1 MLDHHAIRA
10 LLPQRHPMLLLDRV
24 DVTEPGVC
32 VTGYKAVTATELCY
46 RALADD
52 APPHAYA
59 YPVSLLLESFGQAA
73 AVLWLTSPRE
83 ATADPD
89 RRGGFTDDVL
99 MLGGLRGCRIDGSAY
114 PGDVLRHEVRLDH
127 VVPGTG
133 FATGETWVGRIR
145 IAVMTSFVAV
155 RRAVAPIAGAAVTQ
169 VHEKQ
174 EVSL

>member
-1 MLDHHAIRA
+1 MRSGE
-10 LLPQRHPMLLLDRV
+10 V
-24 DVTEPGVC
+24 
-32 VTGYKAVTATELCY
+32 
-46 RALADD
+46 
-52 APPHAYA
+52 
-59 YPVSLLLESFGQAA
+59 
-73 AVLWLTSPRE
+73 
-83 ATADPD
+83 
-89 RRGGFTDDVL
+89 GGARPA
-99 MLGGLRGCRIDGSAY
+99 GEGL
-114 PGDVLRHEVRLDH
+114 RLDH